1 MSNSS
6 SLSTRRLRFELLTLL
21 MDRPAPPSVQ
31 DAMLMTDAMVDYV
44 ERGEIKGLSP
54 GIQPARKPVRRSAT
68 A

>member
-1 MSNSS
+1 MST
-6 SLSTRRLRFELLTLL
+6 SLALSARRLRFEFMTVL
-21 MDRPAPPSVQ
+21 MDRPAPPTVL

-54 GIQPARKPVRRSAT
+54 GIQPERKPARRSAT

>member
-1 MSNSS
+1 MMSTS
-6 SLSTRRLRFELLTLL
+6 SLSARRLRFEFMTLL
-21 MDRPAPPSVQ
+21 MDRPAPPAVL

-54 GIQPARKPVRRSAT
+54 GIQPERKPVRRSAT